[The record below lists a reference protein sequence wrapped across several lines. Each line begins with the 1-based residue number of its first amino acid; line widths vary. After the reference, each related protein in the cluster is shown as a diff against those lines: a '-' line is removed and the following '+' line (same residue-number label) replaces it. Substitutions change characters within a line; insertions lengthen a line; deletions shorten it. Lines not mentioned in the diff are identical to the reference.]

1 MKDFGSYVL
10 YLSFFMISIF
20 WSWKYGQKK
29 NGSVSLKKKVMYCLL
44 ITLPIIFIQG
54 FRYDVGTDYMSY
66 SSLYR
71 GFSEGND
78 TFYAWYANEPLF
90 IFMCRIIYF
99 VTQGGQYSFF
109 IVDAILM
116 NVLLFITFDYYKD
129 QVSLPFMYFFYYLLC
144 FPYFLNIERQGL
156 AVIIVWYATRY
167 VHQKK
172 FFKFL
177 LCILIATLFH
187 NTAIFGAAFYFIN
200 FLRGKYSVYVKTAVA
215 LFVIFSPFILEWGIR
230 FLSSHVEL
238 FRKYL
243 KFLKTDMT
251 ETVEYVNTN
260 LIFMAFLILVL
271 FLFFRFLRK
280 SGLDMLW
287 ILFLCF
293 AQLLAYVIN
302 NYIDWGF
309 RMSFYFEFGMMY
321 AYSFFYAKLKYR
333 ANKIVLQS
341 FLIVSLLFYFT
352 YKFYIQG
359 NCQIIPYQFIWS
371 NHL

>member
-10 YLSFFMISIF
+10 YVSFFMISIF

-187 NTAIFGAAFYFIN
+187 NTAILGQ
-200 FLRGKYSVYVKTAVA
+200 R
-215 LFVIFSPFILEWGIR
+215 FIL
-230 FLSSHVEL
+230 
-238 FRKYL
+238 
-243 KFLKTDMT
+243 
-251 ETVEYVNTN
+251 
-260 LIFMAFLILVL
+260 LIF
-271 FLFFRFLRK
+271 
-280 SGLDMLW
+280 
-287 ILFLCF
+287 
-293 AQLLAYVIN
+293 
-302 NYIDWGF
+302 
-309 RMSFYFEFGMMY
+309 
-321 AYSFFYAKLKYR
+321 
-333 ANKIVLQS
+333 
-341 FLIVSLLFYFT
+341 
-352 YKFYIQG
+352 
-359 NCQIIPYQFIWS
+359 
-371 NHL
+371 